1 MAFKMN
7 CDRCDKFIKNVS
19 ADEMRDTLQR
29 KKEVVCNECAK
40 TEETLLKFLE
50 MKQGAAVA
58 RIKEFVANFKEEV
71 KKEIRNQI
79 DKQINEDQ

>member
-29 KKEVVCNECAK
+29 KAETVCKECAK
-40 TEETLLKFLE
+40 TEETLLKFVE
-50 MKQGAAVA
+50 IKQRAAVA
-58 RIKEFVANFKEEV
+58 RLKEFVTSFKDEIQ
-71 KKEIRNQI
+71 KEMQSQVA
-79 DKQINEDQ
+79 KQIEAD